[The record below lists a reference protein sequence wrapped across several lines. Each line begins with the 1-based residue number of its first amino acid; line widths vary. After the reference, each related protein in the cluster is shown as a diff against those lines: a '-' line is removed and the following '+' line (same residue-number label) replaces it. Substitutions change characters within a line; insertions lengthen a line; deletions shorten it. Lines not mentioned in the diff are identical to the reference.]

1 MKLEGLL
8 VDLVPYGSR
17 FSEQERRWRNNESWY
32 WAAMGERKPIPARTI
47 QRWQQERNE
56 DDQSQGVWF
65 GIQTKDGKP
74 LGDMSIDTIVPHN
87 RLAFLGTVIGEPEYW
102 GGGYGTDALTLLID
116 YTFDWL
122 DMRKIC
128 VMTMA
133 LNARVIRLMEKVG
146 FTLEGRPR
154 EATWVDGKT
163 VDTPWYGLLR
173 DEWPGREVMIER
185 LGLRAKG

>member
-32 WAAMGERKPIPARTI
+32 WAAMGERKPIPAQTI

-154 EATWVDGKT
+154 EATWVDGKA

-173 DEWPGREVMIER
+173 DEWPGRKVVIEK